1 MREGKRSRG
10 THVCQGCHLDFL
22 ETVCK
27 KINVWPFIHVCW
39 RKQYIK
45 GQLVI
50 NLSNIIWNSNFEPSY
65 FSKVLKKI
73 WPFLHFWEFGLSLE
87 LLMTKIGLYINL
99 ELLITKI
106 GLYINLNL
114 ATLMILSFFPF
125 QHQQLNN
132 SFTRGLPILGS
143 AIHTWMEGGKHIL
156 LPGHVRTTLLEDVD
170 PEFVC
175 LEQGF
180 RIQLICN
187 IFK

>member
-1 MREGKRSRG
+1 
-10 THVCQGCHLDFL
+10 
-22 ETVCK
+22 
-27 KINVWPFIHVCW
+27 
-39 RKQYIK
+39 
-45 GQLVI
+45 
-50 NLSNIIWNSNFEPSY
+50 
-65 FSKVLKKI
+65 
-73 WPFLHFWEFGLSLE
+73 
-87 LLMTKIGLYINL
+87 MTKIGLYINL